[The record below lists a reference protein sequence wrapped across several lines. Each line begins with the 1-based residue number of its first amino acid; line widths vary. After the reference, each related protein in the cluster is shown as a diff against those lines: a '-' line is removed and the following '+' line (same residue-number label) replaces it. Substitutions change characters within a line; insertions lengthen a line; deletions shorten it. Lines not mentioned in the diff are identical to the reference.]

1 MSSYPYH
8 TSFPACFQHIIRI
21 KVKILTTWN
30 ELEEKCKR
38 CTACRLCEKRRNV
51 VFGVGN
57 RESKILFIGEGP
69 GEQEDLQGEPFVG
82 RAGQLLDKMLY
93 AIDLDRKTNVYIAN
107 IVKCRPPMNR
117 DPQDDE
123 QESCIGYL
131 REQTRL
137 IRPKIIVTL
146 GRIAGMKIIK
156 PDLRITREHGEWT
169 ERKGVWMMPMLH
181 PAALLRNQSQMEGA
195 FRDFLLLRDKI
206 NEVCPEVYAARE

>member
-1 MSSYPYH
+1 M
-8 TSFPACFQHIIRI
+8 
-21 KVKILTTWN
+21 TTWTD
-30 ELEEKCKR
+30 LEAKCKG
-38 CTACRLCEKRRNV
+38 CTACRLCEKRHNV
-51 VFGVGN
+51 VFGVGSK
-57 RESKILFIGEGP
+57 ESKILFIGEGP

-93 AIDLDRKTNVYIAN
+93 AVDLDRRENVYITN

-146 GRIAGMKIIK
+146 GRIAGMKLIK
-156 PDLRITREHGEWT
+156 PDLRITREHGMWI
-169 ERKGVWMMPMLH
+169 ERKGVWMMPMFH
-181 PAALLRNQSQMEGA
+181 PAALLRNPSQMEGA
-195 FRDFLLLRDKI
+195 FRDFLTLREKI
-206 NEVCPEVYAARE
+206 NEICPEVYQQKQ